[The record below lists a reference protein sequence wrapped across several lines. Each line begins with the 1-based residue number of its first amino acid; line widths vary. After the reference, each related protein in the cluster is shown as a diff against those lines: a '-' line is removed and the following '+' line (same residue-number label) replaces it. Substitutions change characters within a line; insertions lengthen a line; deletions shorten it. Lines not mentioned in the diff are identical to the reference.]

1 LARQC
6 VSARASAGSRDGRKV
21 VGRLGYAW
29 EVELGARAAMAVGGS
44 VPARGEAL
52 APFIGRAL
60 DRR

>member
-6 VSARASAGSRDGRKV
+6 ASAQASTGPRDERDV

-29 EVELGARAAMAVGGS
+29 KVELDVRAAMAAGGL
-44 VPARGEAL
+44 VPARGEAM
-52 APFIGRAL
+52 APFIGRVL